1 MKIAAAVDVLMKTE
15 TTVADVELHPPPID
29 GEDDAFIV
37 ISSDD
42 EDDDVIVISSDDEDD
57 DYIVISSDDE
67 DVVAPTLVQ
76 PHVLVLA
83 KKRVFSLIDKPDSD
97 EECWTNAFVF

>member
-1 MKIAAAVDVLMKTE
+1 MKTVAVVDVLMKTE

-37 ISSDD
+37 ISSND
-42 EDDDVIVISSDDEDD
+42 EDDDVIVICSDDEDD

-67 DVVAPTLVQ
+67 DAVAPTLV
-76 PHVLVLA
+76 
-83 KKRVFSLIDKPDSD
+83 
-97 EECWTNAFVF
+97 